1 MSYADSSLSKYVLK
15 PLKFLQ
21 CYEDALQFIATLLCS
36 TSSPILICYEID
48 LLTIL
53 KKYTDSIQLAKFV
66 TSINPECPNTW
77 LVLAD
82 LYLHQKKYEQCL
94 KALNNLYF
102 LKEFTTDEI
111 KKLTSNIN
119 GITINEIPV
128 QKLKV
133 TKNQINLKIVD
144 LLYCSKRYVDLYY
157 SSSQFYLCENSDVL
171 QDTINKILSCPYFS
185 FDKTQKKAYSIL
197 LEMIKEINF
206 DTFIDLKAN
215 IFCDNN
221 IKIKKKEANSSEGL
235 SEEGQKNTSEIKI
248 SINPYLEI
256 IINNLIEDLK
266 IFSVVISQEDNY
278 FQSLVSK
285 EDLAIAEVKFCISFA
300 IISERLKYYHTALKY
315 YYKALKFCFSKFVFS
330 RVIILNSRL
339 KDYKTS
345 ITSLGELLECFPSEQ
360 FEWIN
365 KTPLWI
371 DKIVL
376 KVLYE
381 YQASEILTWLNEN
394 LKVVVD
400 FFKSVVN
407 KYKYWV
413 EAGHELHLIK

>member
-128 QKLKV
+128 QKLKI

-157 SSSQFYLCENSDVL
+157 SSSQYYLCENSDVL
-171 QDTINKILSCPYFS
+171 QDTINKILYCPYFS

-221 IKIKKKEANSSEGL
+221 IKIKKKDANSSEGL
-235 SEEGQKNTSEIKI
+235 SEEGQKNSSEIKI

-315 YYKALKFCFSKFVFS
+315 YYKALKFCFSKFIFS

-394 LKVVVD
+394 SKVVVD